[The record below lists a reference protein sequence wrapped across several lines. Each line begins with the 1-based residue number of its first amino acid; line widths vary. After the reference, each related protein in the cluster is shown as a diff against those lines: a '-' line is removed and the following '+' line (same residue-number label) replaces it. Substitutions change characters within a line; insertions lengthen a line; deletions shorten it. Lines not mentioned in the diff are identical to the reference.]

1 MDKMREIVKQKSNKN
16 INSYCRLLSTIINL
30 AYSPDPGLL
39 ALEMDGLCPEKK
51 IKLILL
57 NKLESPDT
65 NKNFLRTISNSK
77 ICSKHSAFFIS
88 YKIGVYLNFTM
99 QM

>member
-39 ALEMDGLCPEKK
+39 ALEMDG
-51 IKLILL
+51 
-57 NKLESPDT
+57 
-65 NKNFLRTISNSK
+65 
-77 ICSKHSAFFIS
+77 
-88 YKIGVYLNFTM
+88 
-99 QM
+99 